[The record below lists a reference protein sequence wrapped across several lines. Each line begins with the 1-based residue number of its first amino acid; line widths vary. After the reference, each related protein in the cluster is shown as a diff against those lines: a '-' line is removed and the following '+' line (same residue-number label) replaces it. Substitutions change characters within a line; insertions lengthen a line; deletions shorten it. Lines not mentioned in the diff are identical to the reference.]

1 MSTRGVLL
9 VLLAL
14 VVLGGLT
21 GCADRWIYTKPGL
34 TPAGLDHDLGACR
47 KQAQR
52 PYTFGITSSRRVD
65 QDELNRCM
73 ERKGYTARPDA

>member
-1 MSTRGVLL
+1 VSARGVLL
-9 VLLAL
+9 VLFA
-14 VVLGGLT
+14 VGGLA
-21 GCADRWIYTKPGL
+21 GCSSSWNYTKAGS
-34 TPAGLDHDLGACR
+34 TPAALDHDLVACR
-47 KQAQR
+47 KLAQR

>member
-1 MSTRGVLL
+1 MSARAVVL

-14 VVLGGLT
+14 GGLA
-21 GCADRWIYTKPGL
+21 GCASGSWIYTKAGS
-34 TPAGLDHDLGACR
+34 TPAGLDHDLVACR